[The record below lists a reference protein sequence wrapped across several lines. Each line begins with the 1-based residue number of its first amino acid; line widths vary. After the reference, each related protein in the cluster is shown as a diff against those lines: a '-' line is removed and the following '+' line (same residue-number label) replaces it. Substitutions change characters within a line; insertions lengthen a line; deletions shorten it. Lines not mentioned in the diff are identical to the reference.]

1 MNSISI
7 QIKKL
12 NDRLLTKNIVIQ
24 TLISILIENDIVTEE
39 EFELKIENNLDDV
52 QDIIK
57 SIDNVSLENDEEDL
71 VTSSMYFGPHGEA

>member
-12 NDRLLTKNIVIQ
+12 NDRLLTQNIVIQ

-57 SIDNVSLENDEEDL
+57 SIDKVSLENDEEDL
-71 VTSSMYFGPHGEA
+71 VTSSFGPHGEA